1 MIFLSCLLVSS
12 FMEYD
17 VMCILFPLELKVM
30 IKQDM
35 LWDVKSL
42 PYESAA
48 SFGFSFTSTL
58 CLSCLTLKHQI
69 SRGEN
74 TELNVAQL

>member
-1 MIFLSCLLVSS
+1 
-12 FMEYD
+12 
-17 VMCILFPLELKVM
+17 MCILFPLELKAM

-35 LWDVKSL
+35 LWDVIDKSL

-48 SFGFSFTSTL
+48 SFGFTSTL
-58 CLSCLTLKHQI
+58 CLSRLTLKQQI

-74 TELNVAQL
+74 TELKVAQLYSFFHILYQFNQSIV

>member
-1 MIFLSCLLVSS
+1 
-12 FMEYD
+12 
-17 VMCILFPLELKVM
+17 MCALFPLELKAM

-35 LWDVKSL
+35 LWDVIDKSL

-58 CLSCLTLKHQI
+58 CLSRLTLKHQI
-69 SRGEN
+69 CRGEN
-74 TELNVAQL
+74 TELKVAQL